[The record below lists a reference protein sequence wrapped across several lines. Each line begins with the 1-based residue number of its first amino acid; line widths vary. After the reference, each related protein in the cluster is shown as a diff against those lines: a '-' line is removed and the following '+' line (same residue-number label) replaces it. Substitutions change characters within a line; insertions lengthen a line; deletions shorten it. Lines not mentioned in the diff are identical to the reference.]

1 MMESQ
6 RQAMETI
13 DLESRLRALN
23 LGPSSTTSSRRV
35 VDEPEPREAYC

>member
-13 DLESRLRALN
+13 DLESRLRALE
-23 LGPSSTTSSRRV
+23 SRTQLDDLQQEGGR
-35 VDEPEPREAYC
+35 